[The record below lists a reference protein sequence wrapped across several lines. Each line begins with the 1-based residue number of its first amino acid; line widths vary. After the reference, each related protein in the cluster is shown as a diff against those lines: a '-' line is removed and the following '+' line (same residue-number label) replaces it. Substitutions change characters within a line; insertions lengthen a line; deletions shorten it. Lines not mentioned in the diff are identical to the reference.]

1 MCVGENDSFRRVIG
15 MENDAQKKSG
25 KKRQKN
31 VLELKFDVNSNPDL
45 TFLSD
50 LDLKLERNSKYV
62 NGLNLTDNINLNFN

>member
-1 MCVGENDSFRRVIG
+1 MTLDTKIKYSNYNIINSPIFISD
-15 MENDAQKKSG
+15 
-25 KKRQKN
+25 KN